1 MTNFTNAKSPN
12 INLIEEHYDIKN
24 DIFVPIWHKA
34 ALTLEEAAKYS
45 GIGINKLRDVSNEPG
60 CEFVFFVGGKR
71 LIKRKELDEYISK
84 IYSI

>member
-1 MTNFTNAKSPN
+1 MVNYTNTRSPN
-12 INLIEEHYDIKN
+12 INFIEEHYDMTN
-24 DIFVPIWHKA
+24 DLFVPIWHKA

-60 CEFVFFVGGKR
+60 CKFVFFVGGKR

-84 IYSI
+84 ACSI